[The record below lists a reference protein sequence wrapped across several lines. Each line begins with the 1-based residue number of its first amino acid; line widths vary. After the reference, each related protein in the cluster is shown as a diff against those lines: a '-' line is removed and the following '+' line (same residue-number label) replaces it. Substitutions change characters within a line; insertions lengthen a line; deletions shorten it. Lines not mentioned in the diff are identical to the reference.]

1 MDIRLLSTLDEAR
14 ALVDCV
20 YAIYGLTFHREYVY
34 RPEQLLELNRA
45 DLVRSFI
52 AVEGGKV
59 IGHMGFLRPFFELQ
73 RGGVPL
79 ADPGIGEAG
88 LSVVRPEAQR
98 SGVQSALGLAMFA
111 WAHDEGKN
119 GGFMKCVT
127 NHTFSQRSALAM
139 GARPLA
145 LFLAGVPRWVAHPA
159 HADGPDNPISTLLFY
174 VSLRARPE
182 VVVRPPAGVPWLE
195 ALVSGAGLGC
205 RCVVGGPREEA
216 PTDLEVE
223 FQPSKRLAQVH
234 VLRAG
239 PDLAERL
246 DALNRWLLAGHM
258 AHVSVF
264 LPADSAQVQAQAPAL
279 AEAGLFPAGFVPQ
292 LHAGQRDVWVY
303 SSVGA
308 VTVDL
313 ASIEAQG
320 AAGEALRDA
329 VVAGW
334 RAGAAAGAGAG

>member
-52 AVEGGKV
+52 AVDGGRV
-59 IGHMGFLRPFFELQ
+59 IGHMAFLRPFFELQ

-88 LSVVRPEAQR
+88 LSVVLPEAQGR
-98 SGVQSALGLAMFA
+98 GVQSALGLAMFS
-111 WAHDEGKN
+111 WARDQGKH

-127 NHTFSQRSALAM
+127 NHTFSQRAALTM

-159 HADGPDNPISTLLFY
+159 QGGRGDNPISTLLLH
-174 VSLRARPE
+174 VCLRPQE
-182 VVVRPPAGVPWLE
+182 GVVVRPPVGVPWLE
-195 ALVSGAGLGC
+195 RLVVGAGLGR
-205 RCVVGGPREEA
+205 RCVVGGPREGA

-279 AEAGLFPAGFVPQ
+279 AEAGLFPAGYVPQ
-292 LHAGQRDVWVY
+292 LHAGERDVWVY
-303 SSVGA
+303 SSLGA
-308 VTVDL
+308 VSVDPAL
-313 ASIEAQG
+313 IEAQG

-334 RAGAAAGAGAG
+334 RAGAAVGAGAG